1 MIGALKVLERAIA
14 PEMGGMSD
22 ALARQVLS
30 MDFPPEDH
38 ARVEELSD
46 KARLGTLSESDATDL
61 DDYIAANDLLTILKA
76 KARTSLQQRT
86 PAA

>member
-14 PEMGGMSD
+14 TGTGGMSD
-22 ALARQVLS
+22 ALAQYVLS

-38 ARVEELSD
+38 ARVEELSE
-46 KARLGTLSESDATDL
+46 KARLGTLSETEAADL

-76 KARTSLQQRT
+76 KARTSLKQRT

>member
-1 MIGALKVLERAIA
+1 MIGALKVLERALA
-14 PEMGGMSD
+14 TGTGGMSD
-22 ALARQVLS
+22 ALAQYVLS

-38 ARVEELSD
+38 ARVEELNE
-46 KARLGTLSESDATDL
+46 KARLGTLSKSEAADL

-76 KARTSLQQRT
+76 KARTSLKQRT

>member
-1 MIGALKVLERAIA
+1 MIGAMKVLERAIA
-14 PEMGGMSD
+14 TGTGVMSD
-22 ALARQVLS
+22 ALAQYVLS
-30 MDFPPEDH
+30 LDFPPDDH

-46 KARLGTLSESDATDL
+46 KARLGTLSDSEAADL

-76 KARTSLQQRT
+76 KARTSLKQRT

>member
-1 MIGALKVLERAIA
+1 MLGALKVLERAIA
-14 PEMGGMSD
+14 PDRGEMPD

-38 ARVEELSD
+38 ARVEELND
-46 KARLGTLSESDATDL
+46 KAQLGTLSAPEATEL
-61 DDYIAANDLLTILKA
+61 DDYIAANDMLTILKA
-76 KARTSLQQRT
+76 KARTSLRQRN

>member
-1 MIGALKVLERAIA
+1 MVGTLKKLERAIA
-14 PEMGGMSD
+14 PDRGDMPD
-22 ALARQVLS
+22 ALAKQVLS

-46 KARLGTLSESDATDL
+46 KAQLGTLSESEAADL
-61 DDYIAANDLLTILKA
+61 DEYIAANDLLTILKA
-76 KARTSLQQRT
+76 KARTSLQRRT